1 MAEPPGSDGDP
12 PRRSVRHL
20 LPLGVTA
27 NLHLASGLNVAVSLR
42 DLSETGAC
50 AVRHGPVDLKSGAA
64 LELQFI
70 DFTKGV
76 ELSLPT
82 TIRWVNSGRFISL
95 VGLAFDQ
102 PQPSLLA
109 FIDQHR
115 NAGS

>member
-1 MAEPPGSDGDP
+1 MSASTGSDGDP
-12 PRRSVRHL
+12 PRRSSRHL

-27 NLHLASGLNVAVSLR
+27 NLQLDSGLNVAVSLR

-50 AVRHGPVDLKSGAA
+50 AVRHGPLDLKSGAA

-70 DFTKGV
+70 DFIKGV
-76 ELSLPT
+76 ELSLPS

-95 VGLAFDQ
+95 VGIAFDQ
-102 PQPSLLA
+102 PQPSLQA